1 MLGWCGPKPTQDI
14 LIPPVWRQL
23 KADTTKTGKE
33 AVLAHILDPSNVGD
47 KEVNIFLRKQLVTNI
62 TTQNFGFGYTI
73 AYGTSHH
80 GVTPFADP
88 SLDPTT
94 MAQLGI
100 VQQAEYGATMIT
112 VSDKKN
118 AEK

>member
-1 MLGWCGPKPTQDI
+1 MSRLGAPI
-14 LIPPVWRQL
+14 I
-23 KADTTKTGKE
+23 
-33 AVLAHILDPSNVGD
+33 DPSNVGD
-47 KEVNIFLRKQLVTNI
+47 KEVNIFLRKKLVTNI
-62 TTQNFGFGYTI
+62 TIRNFGFVYTT
-73 AYGTSHH
+73 AYWTSHH

-100 VQQAEYGATMIT
+100 AQQAEDGATMII
-112 VSDKKN
+112 VADKKN